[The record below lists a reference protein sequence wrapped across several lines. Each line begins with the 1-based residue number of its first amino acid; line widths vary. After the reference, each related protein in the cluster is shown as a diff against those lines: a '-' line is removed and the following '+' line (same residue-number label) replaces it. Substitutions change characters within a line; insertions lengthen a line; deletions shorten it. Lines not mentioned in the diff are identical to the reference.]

1 MTHGDRDYLKFL
13 QESTFVNRNQIT
25 MKADPNVYLNETD
38 LVDVLD
44 DFLESDDWDD
54 FFPEIIFE
62 LNTGALKSFQHLMGV
77 YDKQLSRMSHNSVDK
92 PRLLAKMTGV
102 QNKIND
108 LEQAGRD
115 AAKAAKEAAKA
126 AKEAVQDKVV
136 AVADKT
142 KEVASSVVDKT
153 KEVAV
158 DAADKT
164 KEVAGDVAK
173 SAGEKIG
180 GAVSKAGEYISQN
193 PGTAAGIAVGAAAA
207 VAAGVMAY
215 KRFFSKGA
223 KACKN
228 APDRPKCMKELKI
241 KAMGAR
247 IQAMNAGKAKCANT
261 KNPAKCTA
269 KIDQKIAA
277 TKTKMAG

>member
-13 QESTFVNRNQIT
+13 QESTFVNRNQIN

-62 LNTGALKSFQHLMGV
+62 LNTGALKSLQHLMGV
-77 YDKQLSRMSHNSVDK
+77 YDKQLSRMSHDSIDK

-108 LEQAGRD
+108 IEQAGRD
-115 AAKAAKEAAKA
+115 AAKAAKEAAKV
-126 AKEAVQDKVV
+126 AKEAAQDKAV
-136 AVADKT
+136 AVVDKT
-142 KEVASSVVDKT
+142 KEVAVDVADKT

-228 APDRPKCMKELKI
+228 APDKPKCTKELKI

-247 IQAMNAGKAKCANT
+247 IQAMNTGKAKCANT

-277 TKTKMAG
+277 TKTKMAS